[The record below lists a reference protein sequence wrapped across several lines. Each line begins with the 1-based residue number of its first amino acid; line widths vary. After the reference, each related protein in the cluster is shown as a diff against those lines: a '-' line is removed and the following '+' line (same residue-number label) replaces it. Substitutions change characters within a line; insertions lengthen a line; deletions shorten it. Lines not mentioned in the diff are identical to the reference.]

1 MKKNFSKEDCLKWF
15 QNTTINPQTNRK
27 ITTTAKTG
35 IYKELQKQCEKYKQS
50 EVKNK
55 SISPQKKSTNSVSPN
70 IVLNKNDTTDI
81 NKLMEYEVHT
91 EKPYKE
97 IEDMDQ
103 AMKDACPTKNF
114 FNKAYFQY
122 FVGQYIS
129 KRTNFKNLLL
139 YYTVGTG
146 KTCAAVSIAES
157 ILIGHNNFDDPP
169 VIVVLPR
176 TLMDN
181 FKDTIYDLHKKDIN
195 QCSENIYKNLNI
207 TTQQGLN
214 KLISK
219 RYNIMT
225 YYEFIKYS
233 DKNSK
238 IQNKTIIID
247 EAHNLRNSSEI
258 ETDNEQDMNI
268 NKDTIYDSIK
278 QIITNGENNRLILM
292 SGTPMFNESDEI
304 RHLLNLFLINSGKKT
319 YTRKLQDIELAKL
332 SKEYISY
339 INNHNPFIYPMR
351 ISPEDAIDTDKTPDG
366 LIKVKLNKKQENY
379 VKDSMTLLNNIKY
392 MNIAYD
398 PNDYFINTNKTYKPK
413 PSTIKVLNS
422 DNIETYS
429 PKIAQIIKYIKK
441 TTGTAIIY
449 SAFIDYGI
457 LQIALAL
464 EYLGYSRLIKKNQ
477 ISNLLDDNTVER
489 NPNLNYSIITSQN
502 NNYISNVGTNTNIKD
517 ILQLFNNEENVDGSK
532 LKLVL
537 ITKKASEGLS
547 LLNVREVHIL
557 DPWYHFNRNEQIVGR
572 GIRRCSHINLPIEKR
587 NITIFTYCGIFES
600 KKESADEHAYNI
612 AISKYVE
619 TKNNIKII
627 EENAFDNRINEK
639 LNIFPRS
646 LFNKVNPI
654 NIITSQ
660 NNKREFFIGD
670 QNKEYTNN
678 ISDLSDANIREETM
692 FLTNNYVNYIT
703 KIIKNREYIP
713 YNELLEKYNNKRYLD
728 LAINKILFPNKIGNF
743 LLFFNNDEIQKVE
756 DIPNKKIIEIIL
768 ENNIKTAKP
777 VIDNYNIKVY
787 ENIKKDFERLY
798 KFLMFIN
805 NQNWEDIA
813 IDIIKNKDTLY
824 PKLYKVLSH
833 KLILVNDK
841 YFDLFASEP
850 ITLKNINKE
859 IVEIDFKY
867 ENQIIKEGVV
877 HGVIGT
883 TYRSKGN
890 LIKNLIFKLVKSAN
904 KRGTNCITEQS
915 KMLEDLTTIQGNKL
929 EKCINIAEKFDNED
943 KLLIIPYI
951 KMKK

>member
-35 IYKELQKQCEKYKQS
+35 IYKELQKRCEKYKQS
-50 EVKNK
+50 EIKNK

-81 NKLMEYEVHT
+81 NKLMEYEIHT

-103 AMKDACPTKNF
+103 TMKDACPTKNF

-278 QIITNGENNRLILM
+278 QIISNGENNRLILM

-304 RHLLNLFLINSGKKT
+304 RHLLNLFLINSGNKT
-319 YTRKLQDIELAKL
+319 YTRKLQDTELAKL

-339 INNHNPFIYPMR
+339 INNQNPFIYPMR

-366 LIKVKLNKKQENY
+366 LIKVKLNKKQEKY

-398 PNDYFINTNKTYKPK
+398 PNDYFINTNKIYKPK

-441 TTGTAIIY
+441 STGTAIIY

-464 EYLGYSRLIKKNQ
+464 EYLGYSRLIKQNQ

-532 LKLVL
+532 LKIVL

-587 NITIFTYCGIFES
+587 NITVFTYCGIFES

-619 TKNNIKII
+619 TKKNIKII

-678 ISDLSDANIREETM
+678 ISDLTDANIREETM

-728 LAINKILFPNKIGNF
+728 LAINKVLFPNKIGNF

-756 DIPNKKIIEIIL
+756 DIPNKKIVEIIL
-768 ENNIKTAKP
+768 ENNVKTAKP

-787 ENIKKDFERLY
+787 ESIKKDFERLY

-805 NQNWEDIA
+805 NQNWENIA

-841 YFDLFASEP
+841 YFDLFALDP
-850 ITLKNINKE
+850 LTLKNINKE

-867 ENQIIKEGVV
+867 EKKIIKEGVV
-877 HGVIGT
+877 HGIIGT

-915 KMLEDLTTIQGNKL
+915 KILEDLTTIQGNKL